1 MINMHS
7 IVALII
13 IFFVI
18 LIYGSI
24 IIGYYNVNNLKL
36 KNNMA
41 IIPYIIVYIIVI
53 LSIGIFIFLFIWYNE
68 KAINNYKDA
77 LNEINQMHFNQY
89 GNTNINNII
98 SNHNEINKRILFLEE
113 RISHYQN
120 NSNNFASLWL
130 TLLSVL
136 FITVTGFNLYN
147 FNESR
152 KRLDKAIDDCEE
164 TTKKA
169 GALINDFKNTSE
181 KTKSVL
187 NETSKKDLEN
197 DKKIISNNTVGHIA
211 RETNNVS

>member
-24 IIGYYNVNNLKL
+24 IVGYYNVNNLKL

-41 IIPYIIVYIIVI
+41 IIPYITVYIIVI

-77 LNEINQMHFNQY
+77 LNGINQMYFNLY
-89 GNTNINNII
+89 GNTNINNTI

-113 RISHYQN
+113 RIAHYQN

-136 FITVTGFNLYN
+136 FIIVTGFNLYN
-147 FNESR
+147 FNEKKKEIDKLIKSFK
-152 KRLDKAIDDCEE
+152 KRSNKAIKYILNTANSRNDNV
-164 TTKKA
+164 
-169 GALINDFKNTSE
+169 GAIINKRGKN
-181 KTKSVL
+181 VP
-187 NETSKKDLEN
+187 
-197 DKKIISNNTVGHIA
+197 
-211 RETNNVS
+211 

>member
-1 MINMHS
+1 MHS

-36 KNNMA
+36 KNNIA
-41 IIPYIIVYIIVI
+41 IIPYITVYIIVI

-89 GNTNINNII
+89 GNTNINNTI

-113 RISHYQN
+113 RIAHYQN

>member
-1 MINMHS
+1 M
-7 IVALII
+7 
-13 IFFVI
+13 
-18 LIYGSI
+18 Y
-24 IIGYYNVNNLKL
+24 
-36 KNNMA
+36 
-41 IIPYIIVYIIVI
+41 
-53 LSIGIFIFLFIWYNE
+53 
-68 KAINNYKDA
+68 
-77 LNEINQMHFNQY
+77 FNQY
-89 GNTNINNII
+89 GNTNISSII

-120 NSNNFASLWL
+120 NSNNFVSLWL